1 MPNFRSVTRTAIG
14 LAALVWMGQ
23 VVSAQ
28 TAAYPTK
35 PVKLLV
41 PAAPGGNPDIL
52 ARVLAQ
58 KLPTALGNS
67 FFVENLP
74 GAGGVVAAQATAK
87 APPDG
92 YILFLGDSGSLAI
105 SPAITPSLTYDPLK
119 DFTPIS
125 TLASVPTVL
134 VINPELGIKDLPAF
148 IAAAKQSPRKFN
160 YGSPGIGSI
169 HHLTMAVFAAQ
180 MKIELE
186 HVAYRGGT
194 PMVDALLRREV
205 QAGWSGIPNVMEPMR
220 LGTLRGIAVSTAKRQ
235 PATPDIPTL
244 DELGYGNF
252 DIATMIGL
260 LGPAGLPRPVVDKL
274 EKAVAVVLRDPDM
287 ISRLDSL
294 GMTIGDQGSDSYAK
308 YMKADVEKYAK
319 AAHDAGLSN

>member
-1 MPNFRSVTRTAIG
+1 MAIMGRMTRAAFG
-14 LAALVWMGQ
+14 LAALVVTAQMAP
-23 VVSAQ
+23 AQ
-28 TAAYPTK
+28 TAYPAK

-58 KLPTALGNS
+58 KLTTALGSS

-92 YILFLGDSGSLAI
+92 YVLFLGDSGSLAI
-105 SPAITPSLTYDPLK
+105 SLATTPSLTYDPLK

-125 TLASVPTVL
+125 ALASVPTVL
-134 VINPELGIKDLPAF
+134 VINPELGLKDLPAF
-148 IAAAKQSPRKFN
+148 LAAAKQSPRKFN
-160 YGSPGIGSI
+160 YGSPGVGSV
-169 HHLTMAVFAAQ
+169 HHLTMAVFAAR
-180 MKIELE
+180 MHIDLE

-194 PMVDALLRREV
+194 PMVEALLRREV

-244 DELGYGNF
+244 GELGYGDF

-260 LGPAGLPRPVVDKL
+260 LGPAGLPRPIVDKL
-274 EKAVAVVLRDPDM
+274 QGAVATVLRDPDM

-294 GMTIGDQGSDSYAK
+294 GMTIAEQGSDYYAK
-308 YMKADVEKYAK
+308 FMKADVEKYAK
-319 AAHDAGLSN
+319 ATRDAGLSK

>member
-1 MPNFRSVTRTAIG
+1 MAIIWGMTRAIFG
-14 LAALVWMGQ
+14 LAALVLMAPMAP
-23 VVSAQ
+23 AQ
-28 TAAYPTK
+28 TAYPTK

-58 KLPTALGNS
+58 KLTAALGNS

-92 YILFLGDSGSLAI
+92 YVLFLGDSGSLAI
-105 SPAITPSLTYDPLK
+105 SVATTPGLTYDPLK

-125 TLASVPTVL
+125 ALASVPTVL

-148 IAAAKQSPRKFN
+148 IAAAKQSPKKFN
-160 YGSPGIGSI
+160 YGSPGIGSV

-180 MKIELE
+180 MKIDLE

-244 DELGYGNF
+244 AELGYGNF

-260 LGPAGLPRPVVDKL
+260 LGPAGLAKPIVDKL
-274 EKAVAVVLRDPDM
+274 QDAVAVVLRDPEM
-287 ISRLDSL
+287 VSRLDSL
-294 GMTIGDQGSDSYAK
+294 GMTIGEQGSDAYAK
-308 YMKADVEKYAK
+308 FMKADVEKYAK
-319 AAHDAGLSN
+319 AARDAGLSK